1 MKGMELLALLRV
13 GCLLGVEKRGSDW
26 VGRKPWIPPGVFPQ
40 LQILKGFK
48 SCVLKLRIPKGL
60 LSRFSEVRILW
71 MLAVQDKGREKEKE
85 NAPSG
90 SAGKRVARDPSG
102 LPS

>member
-48 SCVLKLRIPKGL
+48 GDYVL
-60 LSRFSEVRILW
+60 
-71 MLAVQDKGREKEKE
+71 DT
-85 NAPSG
+85 
-90 SAGKRVARDPSG
+90 D
-102 LPS
+102 